1 MSVVGKGDGGKP
13 KTGPRGDLKIR
24 VKTARKRSLAST
36 LWLERQ
42 LNDPYVAQ
50 AKKDGYRSRAAYKL
64 IEIDERY
71 HVLKPGL
78 RIVDLGAAPGG
89 WAQVAAK
96 KVGVE
101 KGRGKIVGIDLLPI
115 DPLAGVAFAV
125 LDFLDPV
132 APDRIKAMLGGAAD
146 LVLSDMAAN
155 TTGHK
160 KTDQLRI
167 IGLVELAADFACE
180 VLAEGGAFLAKVFQ
194 GGTEAQLLA
203 QLKTSFTSVH
213 HVKPDASRAGSSEL
227 YVLAK
232 GFRGRPAGRPAE
244 PAADEAAEAF
254 PIGSRG

>member
-1 MSVVGKGDGGKP
+1 MSGAGGDTP
-13 KTGPRGDLKIR
+13 KAAPRGDLKIR

-36 LWLERQ
+36 LWLQRQ

-64 IEIDERY
+64 IEIDRRY
-71 HVLKPGL
+71 HLLKSGQ

-96 KVGVE
+96 KVGVDRG
-101 KGRGKIVGIDLLPI
+101 KGKIVGIDLLPI
-115 DPLAGVAFAV
+115 DPLAGVEFAV
-125 LDFLDPV
+125 LDFLDPG
-132 APDRIKAMLGGAAD
+132 APAQLKAMLGGPAD

-167 IGLVELAADFACE
+167 IAMVELAADFACE
-180 VLAEGGAFLAKVFQ
+180 VLAEGGSFLAKVFQ
-194 GGTEAQLLA
+194 GGTENALLA
-203 QLKTSFTSVH
+203 RLKASFTAVH
-213 HVKPDASRAGSSEL
+213 HVKPEASRAGSSEL

-232 GFRGRPAGRPAE
+232 GFRGATRRADTRAPDE
-244 PAADEAAEAF
+244 PDGEWDPTAA
-254 PIGSRG
+254 